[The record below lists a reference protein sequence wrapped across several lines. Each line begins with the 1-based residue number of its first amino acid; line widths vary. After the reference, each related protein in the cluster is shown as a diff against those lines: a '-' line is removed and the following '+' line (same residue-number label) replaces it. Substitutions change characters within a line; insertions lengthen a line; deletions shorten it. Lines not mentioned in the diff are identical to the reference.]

1 MKSIVR
7 VGLASALCLAP
18 SCSESTPAD
27 SPSPDPTSIGPDGGT
42 VTGDDATVDV
52 PEGALSDST
61 KITVAASDVE
71 VAAPEGYE
79 LAGPAIAFTP
89 HGLSFD
95 DDVTLTLPYSSSA
108 DALAVLRLD
117 DEDDDSWEMVA
128 GGSFARGFATLDV
141 NHFSIYVVA
150 AEVDALEGMGGTN
163 GSGGAQPATEG
174 GMGGASESGGA
185 PAAVGGA
192 PPTSGDLSFSCD
204 RREDVQLSLCTDHF
218 YPALVVNLAGI
229 TPSCPEGA
237 VLGEG
242 CDATDAVIG
251 CLAKDAD
258 GLPGVNVTNWF
269 YTGTA
274 EDIMNGVLC
283 SEDGVEFVDPP

>member
-1 MKSIVR
+1 M
-7 VGLASALCLAP
+7 
-18 SCSESTPAD
+18 
-27 SPSPDPTSIGPDGGT
+27 
-42 VTGDDATVDV
+42 TGDDAAVEI
-52 PEGALSDST
+52 PEGALSDAT
-61 KITVAASDVE
+61 KIAVTDSDVE

-95 DDVTLTLPYSSSA
+95 DDVTLTLPYASSA
-108 DALAVLRLD
+108 SVLAVLRLD
-117 DEDDDSWEMVA
+117 DEDDDSWEVVD
-128 GGSFARGFATLDV
+128 GGTFARGVATLDV
-141 NHFSIYVVA
+141 NHFSIYAVA
-150 AEVDALEGMGGTN
+150 AEVESPEGMGGTS
-163 GSGGAQPATEG
+163 GSGGAPPATEG
-174 GMGGASESGGA
+174 GMSGASESGGA

-192 PPTSGDLSFSCD
+192 PAAGGDLSFSCD
-204 RREDVQLSLCTDHF
+204 NRDDAQLPLCTDHF

-242 CDATDAVIG
+242 CDTTDAVIG

-283 SEDGVEFVDPP
+283 SEDGIEFVEPP